1 MALFIQDKIIDVL
14 RQNIKGLE
22 KHLCG
27 DVVSIVGPMLGG
39 LPKALDNVLEELRKE
54 NMQNNNEND
63 TLYVFLTTGGGD
75 TNTVERLVAIL
86 RHFYNEVNF
95 VVPDYAY
102 SAGTILCMSG
112 DDIYMDYSSV
122 LGPIDPQ
129 VQNKDGKLVPVQS
142 YLVKINDLLE
152 KAQNGKISEAEF
164 LILKDFDLAEIS
176 IYEDASKLTI
186 ELLKNWLVRYKF
198 KNWIETET
206 TKKEVTDKMKADR
219 AQEIATALDDHTRW
233 KTHGRPLHIDIFND
247 IGLKINDYS
256 SDEELRT
263 KVKEYHFM
271 LTDFL
276 DQNNLENFIHSRRSF
291 L

>member
-1 MALFIQDKIIDVL
+1 M
-14 RQNIKGLE
+14 
-22 KHLCG
+22 
-27 DVVSIVGPMLGG
+27 
-39 LPKALDNVLEELRKE
+39 
-54 NMQNNNEND
+54 
-63 TLYVFLTTGGGD
+63 
-75 TNTVERLVAIL
+75 VAIL